1 MALQPNMQI
10 LNNASRDFVSE
21 LEKFQ
26 NIPPL
31 AQGAEII
38 QALNTIRTRLDNFNT
53 RFDNLDTRLLGQID
67 TRLDQIEN
75 RVKAA

>member
-1 MALQPNMQI
+1 MMALQPNMQI

-21 LEKFQ
+21 LAKFQ
-26 NIPPL
+26 NIPAL

-38 QALNTIRTRLDNFNT
+38 QALDAIGTRLDNFNT
-53 RFDNLDTRLLGQID
+53 RFDNLDIRLGQID

>member
-21 LEKFQ
+21 LAKFP
-26 NIPPL
+26 NIPAL
-31 AQGAEII
+31 AQGAEMI
-38 QALNTIRTRLDNFNT
+38 QALDAIRTRLDNFNT
-53 RFDNLDTRLLGQID
+53 RFDDLG

-75 RVKAA
+75 RVKAS